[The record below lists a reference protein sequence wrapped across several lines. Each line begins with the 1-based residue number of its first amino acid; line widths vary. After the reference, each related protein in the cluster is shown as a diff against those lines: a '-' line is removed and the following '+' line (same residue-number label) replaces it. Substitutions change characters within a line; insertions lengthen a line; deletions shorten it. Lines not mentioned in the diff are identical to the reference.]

1 MLVQGLTKEN
11 NMKSKFYTVK
21 MEFLVEAKDKD
32 SARQMV
38 VDHNF
43 AKVME
48 HGNGWNNFTVGKIAK
63 IKESK
68 LV

>member
-1 MLVQGLTKEN
+1 
-11 NMKSKFYTVK
+11 MKQKFYTVK
-21 MEFLVEAKDKD
+21 MEFLVEAQDKE

-48 HGNGWNNFTVGKIAK
+48 HGNGWSNFTVGKIEK
-63 IKESK
+63 IKESE

>member
-1 MLVQGLTKEN
+1 
-11 NMKSKFYTVK
+11 MKQKFYTVK
-21 MEFLVEAKDKD
+21 VEFLVEAKDKD

-38 VDHNF
+38 VGHNF

-48 HGNGWNNFTVGKIAK
+48 PDSGWCNFEAESAK
-63 IKESK
+63 RIKESE

>member
-1 MLVQGLTKEN
+1 
-11 NMKSKFYTVK
+11 MKTKFYTVK
-21 MEFLVEAKDKD
+21 MEFLVEVEDKET
-32 SARQMV
+32 ARKMV

-48 HGNGWNNFTVGKIAK
+48 HGNGWNNFTVGRVEK
-63 IKESK
+63 IKESE

>member
-1 MLVQGLTKEN
+1 
-11 NMKSKFYTVK
+11 MKTKFYTVK
-21 MEFLVEAKDKD
+21 MEFLVEAQDKE

-48 HGNGWNNFTVGKIAK
+48 HGNGWHNFDVEKVERA
-63 IKESK
+63 KESE

>member
-1 MLVQGLTKEN
+1 MF
-11 NMKSKFYTVK
+11 SKVK
-21 MEFLVEAKDKD
+21 MEFLVEAQDKE

-48 HGNGWNNFTVGKIAK
+48 HGNGWHNFDVEKVERA
-63 IKESK
+63 KESE

>member
-1 MLVQGLTKEN
+1 
-11 NMKSKFYTVK
+11 
-21 MEFLVEAKDKD
+21 MEFLVEAEDKET
-32 SARQMV
+32 ARKMV

-48 HGNGWNNFTVGKIAK
+48 HGNGWNNFTVGWVEK
-63 IKESK
+63 IKESE